1 MNDVLKRIEILRI
14 ERDLSAKQ
22 IIDSIGIDKSTY
34 STWKSKDRT
43 PDANNLVKIARFFNV
58 STDYLLTG
66 EGYDMPDEHKILIR
80 IYEELNEEGQTMLLE
95 YGEYLSTKYIKSR
108 EAKVV

>member
-22 IIDSIGIDKSTY
+22 IIDAIGVDKSTY

-43 PDANNLVKIARFFNV
+43 PDASNLVKIARFFSV

-66 EGYDMPDEHKILIR
+66 EGYDMPDGHKHLIR

-95 YGEYLSTKYIKSR
+95 YGEYLQTKYIKSR